1 MSIKRVTFS
10 LLRDHFVESVG
21 QRDLTAQSSVANHI
35 SALGD
40 FISDMGWD
48 WSHEVGQLLR
58 TQYESLRD
66 AHGERLA
73 ARGKPRSYVK
83 NRLSLLN
90 KWFRYLQSLDYK
102 GASITGDLNPF
113 QQVMRPLLIGWGTLS
128 RTAREIGVATRTLL
142 SWSKDGRTPQAAH
155 LPSVERLE
163 QLRGLAPGSLL
174 NHIPRRRKPPPA
186 TSDNPHAI
194 THRKKLAK
202 RLKFRYRLRP
212 HQIPES
218 HRLRVEIPAFVR
230 YKVEGKSSNNIRRSR
245 GKVLSRA
252 LRSTG
257 EKSWRTRE
265 LRAHWKTE
273 KSMAKRWPEILDGL
287 WVPTANR
294 SWNALLSFL
303 GWAMIAEGEGGA
315 GLDLET
321 LTLGLL
327 ADQDHLFRYL
337 DWYMEASGQTH
348 GGHLYFFDTVL
359 MLLHPKDGFLPKQA
373 TIGANLGYDAA
384 AWLARCADTLNWIY
398 LEILPM
404 LKENY
409 EKDGRARKPFEPIQ
423 HILNLDRPLDAMMRA
438 INRAEEDRHTTG
450 GEHEVSWARDLALMA
465 LMTSNPLRIL
475 NFIDLTYRSD
485 NTGQL
490 RQMGDGNWRIVIT
503 KGLFK
508 NMRGAAKEHDYD
520 QAVDPSM
527 TPYITRYIRTYRPLI
542 GGLRSELVF
551 VSTDHPDQEFD
562 KLDVVVRN
570 WTEKYVENCQGI
582 GPHAVRHIVA
592 THIIK
597 TTLGN
602 FFLAATALHD
612 NPITVKRSYAQFLPR
627 YADRGRFESY
637 SGSTQLLKGVAS
649 RSRVITASP

>member
-1 MSIKRVTFS
+1 
-10 LLRDHFVESVG
+10 
-21 QRDLTAQSSVANHI
+21 VANHI

-113 QQVMRPLLIGWGTLS
+113 QQVLRPLLIGWGTLS

>member
-10 LLRDHFVESVG
+10 LLRDLFVEAVG
-21 QRDLTAQSSVANHI
+21 RGNLTAQSSLANHI
-35 SALGD
+35 SALDD

-58 TQYESLRD
+58 TQHERLRD

-73 ARGKPRSYVK
+73 ARGKSESYVK

-90 KWFRYLQSLDYK
+90 KWFRFLQSLDYE

-113 QQVMRPLLIGWGTLS
+113 QQVLRPLLVGWGNLS
-128 RTAREIGVATRTLL
+128 RTAREIGVAARTLL
-142 SWSKDGRTPQAAH
+142 SWSKDGRIPRAAH

-163 QLRGLAPGSLL
+163 QLRGLTPGSLL
-174 NHIPRRRKPPPA
+174 NQIPRRRKAPPPTA
-186 TSDNPHAI
+186 ENPHAI
-194 THRKKLAK
+194 PHRKKLAA
-202 RLKFRYRLRP
+202 RLKFLYRLRP
-212 HQIPES
+212 HQIPEN
-218 HRLRVEIPAFVR
+218 HRLRVEMHALVR
-230 YKVEGKSSNNIRRSR
+230 HKVEGKSSNNIRRSR

-273 KSMAKRWPEILDGL
+273 ESMAKRWPEILDGL

-294 SWNALLSFL
+294 AWNALLSFL

-315 GLDLET
+315 GLNLEA

-373 TIGANLGYDAA
+373 SIGATLGYDEA
-384 AWLARCADTLNWIY
+384 AWPAQCAATLNWIY

-423 HILNLDRPLDAMMRA
+423 RILDLDRPLDAMMRA
-438 INRAEEDRHTTG
+438 INRAEEDRYTTG
-450 GEHEVSWARDLALMA
+450 GQHEVSWARDLALMA

-520 QAVDPSM
+520 QGVDPSM

-542 GGLRSELVF
+542 GDLRSELVF
-551 VSTDHPDQEFD
+551 VSTDHPNQEFD

-602 FFLAATALHD
+602 FFLASMALHD
-612 NPITVKRSYAQFLPR
+612 NPITVKRNYAQFLPH

-637 SGSTQLLKGVAS
+637 NGSTQLLKGVAP

>member
-21 QRDLTAQSSVANHI
+21 QGDLTAQSSVANHI

-40 FISDMGWD
+40 FIRDMGWD

-58 TQYESLRD
+58 TQFEPLRD

-73 ARGKPRSYVK
+73 ARGKSRSYVK

-90 KWFRYLQSLDYK
+90 KLFRYLQSLDYE
-102 GASITGDLNPF
+102 GASITGDLNPL
-113 QQVMRPLLIGWGTLS
+113 QQVLRPLLVGWGNLT
-128 RTAREIGVATRTLL
+128 RTAREIGVSASTLL
-142 SWSKDGRTPQAAH
+142 SWSRDGRIPHAAH
-155 LPSVERLE
+155 LPFLERLE
-163 QLRGLAPGSLL
+163 ELRGLPPGSLL
-174 NHIPRRRKPPPA
+174 NQIPRRRKPPPP
-186 TSDNPHAI
+186 TSENPHAI
-194 THRKKLAK
+194 AHRKKLAV
-202 RLKFRYRLRP
+202 RLKFLYRLRP

-218 HRLRVEIPAFVR
+218 HRLRVEIPALVR

-257 EKSWRTRE
+257 EKSWSTRE

-273 KSMAKRWPEILDGL
+273 ERMATRWPEILDGL

-294 SWNALLSFL
+294 TWNALLSFL
-303 GWAMIAEGEGGA
+303 GWAKLAEGEGGA

-327 ADQDHLFRYL
+327 ADKDLLFGYL
-337 DWYMEASGQTH
+337 DWFMEASGQTH
-348 GGHLYFFDTVL
+348 GGHVYFFDTVL
-359 MLLHPKDGFLPKQA
+359 MLLHSEDGFLPKQA
-373 TIGANLGYDAA
+373 GIGASLGYDAA
-384 AWLARCADTLNWIY
+384 AWLARCDATLKWIH

-404 LKENY
+404 LKENF
-409 EKDGRARKPFEPIQ
+409 EKDGRSRKPFEPIQ
-423 HILNLDRPLDAMMRA
+423 HILDLDRPLDALMRA
-438 INRAEEDRHTTG
+438 INKAEGDRHTTG
-450 GEHEVSWARDLALMA
+450 GEHEVTWARDIALAAML
-465 LMTSNPLRIL
+465 TSNPLRIL
-475 NFIDLTYRSD
+475 NFTELTYRPD

-490 RQMGDGNWRIVIT
+490 RQMADGNWRIVIC
-503 KGLFK
+503 KKLFK

-542 GGLRSELVF
+542 GGARPELVF
-551 VSTDHPDQEFD
+551 VSTDHPDREFD

-582 GPHAVRHIVA
+582 GPHSFRHIVA

-597 TTLGN
+597 ATLGN
-602 FFLAATALHD
+602 FFLAARALHD
-612 NPITVKRSYAQFLPR
+612 SPITVERDYAHILPR

-637 SGSTQLLKGVAS
+637 SGSTQLLKGVAP